1 MVKKGRTK
9 KPAKLKVNKRLLWY
23 NLFTNEANTQT
34 FLNKTESAIQ
44 AGYKAKS
51 YNAFKSIGCENFTLL
66 NDKIGEWLDANKFSP
81 NALKLKHSELLETQR
96 TVFQKVKGKVNSTD
110 LPEGVR
116 IITESDRMLMSG
128 RGEDAEPYDDGETLL
143 AINVADPEIQRKA
156 LDMAY
161 KVKGTYAAEK
171 REMGGPGG
179 GPIPLTSFPPEPK
192 TVEEWEEMQR
202 VEQKKLLIPEAQGQ

>member
-1 MVKKGRTK
+1 MAKTK
-9 KPAKLKVNKRLLWY
+9 KPTKLRPNKLALW
-23 NLFTNEANTQT
+23 LKHFLNEKNPNN
-34 FLNKTESAIQ
+34 FLNKTASAKAAKYKGKSEAAFHTI
-44 AGYKAKS
+44 GYENYRKHEPNIAKWLED
-51 YNAFKSIGCENFTLL
+51 NAFSHSALL
-66 NDKIGEWLDANKFSP
+66 
-81 NALKLKHSELLETQR
+81 LKHSELLETHK
-96 TVFQKVKGKVNSTD
+96 TVFQKVKGKVNNTT

-116 IITESDRMLMSG
+116 IITESDRMATTG
-128 RGEDAEPYDDGETLL
+128 HGEDAMPYDDGETLL

-192 TVEEWEEMQR
+192 SIEEWEKMQR
-202 VEQKKLLIPEAQGQ
+202 VEQQKLLIPEAQDQ